1 MMKKTGAAIH
11 KTGLIKSGNNWF
23 YLDETVEK
31 SKGYERL
38 MVRSIISLMDQN
50 QDMGIIMIKSVAY

>member
-1 MMKKTGAAIH
+1 MK
-11 KTGLIKSGNNWF
+11 
-23 YLDETVEK
+23 TVEK